1 MGMMIDIAVKYA
13 PLRIDLNGLICAYF
27 LERYFDLTDPP
38 SVPPRVIIGK
48 YIAIEIHYRELWRM

>member
-1 MGMMIDIAVKYA
+1 MWMMIDIAVKYA

-38 SVPPRVIIGK
+38 SAPPRVIIGK
-48 YIAIEIHYRELWRM
+48 YIAIEIHYI